1 MLLFSFK
8 PCNCT
13 VYTQMNV
20 DFAIYNLEQNKSYP
34 ENQISQSRQEVN
46 YSLNVIWKLKVY
58 FVHFKSH
65 TWDILLGCPGNI
77 SLQPCFQQL
86 CSNFL
91 LLWAF
96 FCPQWTEWQMLLALF
111 LGNTSQFSNPEKQNH
126 VCVRKKLYILP
137 LITFLDHI
145 NWHIP
150 FHT

>member
-65 TWDILLGCPGNI
+65 T
-77 SLQPCFQQL
+77 
-86 CSNFL
+86 
-91 LLWAF
+91 
-96 FCPQWTEWQMLLALF
+96 
-111 LGNTSQFSNPEKQNH
+111 
-126 VCVRKKLYILP
+126 
-137 LITFLDHI
+137 
-145 NWHIP
+145 
-150 FHT
+150 